1 MNPSATWRTNPPH
14 GTQETRALARLYGPK
29 TGTAFR
35 AQNNDG
41 PVVNQ
46 ELKTRGHSG
55 GANTPKSAE
64 VARQGRARKFHTQRC
79 DSTINLGPMHPSPP
93 TALPQQGV
101 AHYHVAATQ
110 HAQPCARANATST
123 GAIAIQR
130 SACVPSR
137 QAQLPA
143 TRRRCSCTRC
153 SGNQQ
158 RASAMPTT
166 TTHCSARNE
175 PRNASA
181 PLSTRQ
187 LCWGPNRAKCTEL
200 R

>member
-1 MNPSATWRTNPPH
+1 VATAAAQTRQRAPRLRAKGAATRSRRLKSTSAQIPYTALRLHNKL
-14 GTQETRALARLYGPK
+14 RADAPL
-29 TGTAFR
+29 
-35 AQNNDG
+35 
-41 PVVNQ
+41 
-46 ELKTRGHSG
+46 
-55 GANTPKSAE
+55 
-64 VARQGRARKFHTQRC
+64 
-79 DSTINLGPMHPSPP
+79 PP
-93 TALPQQGV
+93 TALPRQRV

-153 SGNQQ
+153 SGNRQ